1 LEKLKSLLDRI
12 LIIDQLDQMHIESQ
26 KLLRNEKI
34 EGKIHLKIFILIFFV
49 HIDLRILFEL
59 VNRVKNGNES
69 IQKDLENYAYDSGM
83 DAIDRNSTV
92 AIEVNYILILINFIY
107 FIFYSIRIR
116 KSMSKRLLK
125 FVKNFQKLLKKDL
138 LVNLVIWLH
147 LIK

>member
-1 LEKLKSLLDRI
+1 LEKLKFLLDRI
-12 LIIDQLDQMHIESQ
+12 LIIDQLDQIHIESQ
-26 KLLRNEKI
+26 KLLRDEKI

-59 VNRVKNGNES
+59 VNRVNGNES
-69 IQKDLENYAYDSGM
+69 IQKDLENYAYHVGM
-83 DAIDRNSTV
+83 DAINRNSTV

-138 LVNLVIWLH
+138 LVNMVIWLH